1 MVGASPGPI
10 LHRLAHDRDYR
21 LHAVDVLFDSVFS
34 GVVVNEYNSQE
45 LDAKKEN
52 LSPNILFQY

>member
-1 MVGASPGPI
+1 MVGPSPGPI
-10 LHRLAHDRDYR
+10 RHRLAHDRDYR
-21 LHAVDVLFDSVFS
+21 LHADDVLFYSVFS

-45 LDAKKEN
+45 LDAKKEK